1 MKALG
6 RRVAE
11 NAIGIAEVTRSPRT
25 DKSAKVMLAM
35 WGVAGLLAAGSLTMS
50 VIWGDYGPMFYVNCG
65 VLTLDVYM
73 LRLAI
78 LGIAHRTKKRGD
90 RDA

>member
-25 DKSAKVMLAM
+25 DKSAKVALAL
-35 WGVAGLLAAGSLTMS
+35 WSVGALLAVSVLMLD
-50 VIWGDYGPMFYVNCG
+50 VIWGIYEPMFYVNCG
-65 VLTLDVYM
+65 VLVLDVYM

-78 LGIAHRTKKRGD
+78 LGIAHRNKKRGD